1 MIDIQQIIMND
12 GAGLFLGYPETNIVS
27 STKITGA
34 TMYPSDYYWVT
45 NKIRPAK

>member
-12 GAGLFLGYPETNIVS
+12 GAGLFLGYPETNIIS

-34 TMYPSDYYWVT
+34 KMYPSDYYWVT